1 MAPNRLRASHVTQW
15 SPSTLLGPGALL
27 GICGSLPSAERTVW
41 RSLYQV
47 GRGYHVARDAREQT
61 EPSFASAMPRWPI
74 AQPCTIASPSSEH
87 RCDAIELS
95 PLVQSRTHGLSY
107 ATFLGRL
114 RRQGPSVLVVRD
126 KGGFV
131 FGCYAS
137 ESWER
142 RTRFYGDS
150 KCFVFSLSPLLR
162 RFPTVAL
169 RKRSARVCAG
179 RRDGGRAGGALEA
192 VSATARLVPTPTSCG
207 LRRGQSR

>member
-1 MAPNRLRASHVTQW
+1 MDLD
-15 SPSTLLGPGALL
+15 GAN
-27 GICGSLPSAERTVW
+27 PSACLARHSVVAIYAAGAW
-41 RSLYQV
+41 GSPRNLRIAAV
-47 GRGYHVARDAREQT
+47 GRADCVAKLVSGRSGCHGARDAREQT
-61 EPSFASAMPRWPI
+61 GRSFASAAPLADR
-74 AQPCTIASPSSEH
+74 AARRVSGD
-87 RCDAIELS
+87 RCDAIELR

-107 ATFLGRL
+107 ATVLGRL

-162 RFPTVAL
+162 RFPTVSTPAQ
-169 RKRSARVCAG
+169 AI
-179 RRDGGRAGGALEA
+179 GA
-192 VSATARLVPTPTSCG
+192 
-207 LRRGQSR
+207 

>member
-1 MAPNRLRASHVTQW
+1 
-15 SPSTLLGPGALL
+15 
-27 GICGSLPSAERTVW
+27 
-41 RSLYQV
+41 
-47 GRGYHVARDAREQT
+47 
-61 EPSFASAMPRWPI
+61 MPRRPI
-74 AQPCTIASPSSEH
+74 TQPFTIASPSSEH
-87 RCDAIELS
+87 QCDAIELW

-162 RFPTVAL
+162 RFPTVSTPAQ
-169 RKRSARVCAG
+169 AI
-179 RRDGGRAGGALEA
+179 GA
-192 VSATARLVPTPTSCG
+192 
-207 LRRGQSR
+207 